1 MMLTME
7 MVQKEPPPPKVW
19 QVHNPN
25 EHKAEDYMEH
35 SSKYPCYI
43 DIHMD

>member
-1 MMLTME
+1 MTLTME
-7 MVQKEPPPPKVW
+7 MVQKEPPAPESLAGP
-19 QVHNPN
+19 QSN

-35 SSKYPCYI
+35 SSKYPCYN